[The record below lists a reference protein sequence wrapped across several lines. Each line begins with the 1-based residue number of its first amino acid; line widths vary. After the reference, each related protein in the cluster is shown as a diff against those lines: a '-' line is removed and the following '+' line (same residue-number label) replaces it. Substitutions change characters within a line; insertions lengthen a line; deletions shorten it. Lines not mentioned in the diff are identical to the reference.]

1 MTRCAACHRPLKSP
15 ESIAN
20 GMGPE
25 CLRRSVQAS
34 AGPDLFA
41 QARQV
46 AIDTL
51 KAAAAEC
58 AALGVKFEL
67 SIEGEA

>member
-1 MTRCAACHRPLKSP
+1 MARCEACHRPLKSP

-46 AIDTL
+46 AIETL
-51 KAAAAEC
+51 RAAATEC
-58 AALGVKFEL
+58 SALGVKFQL
-67 SIEGEA
+67 TIEE